1 MRPATGSSAYAS
13 ATRTG
18 RPEPATRR
26 PVPGPTD
33 APRGRALIPGG
44 ETSAPWRAVLE
55 RLRHPDV
62 WGPGGLYPLE
72 AFRRTGRG
80 WVARC
85 PGGAH
90 PDRHPSFSMPD
101 GRTFGHCFACGYRR
115 TWIGFVL
122 ERQGHSPDAR
132 GPAFRSTLAAL
143 AERAGMPLDE
153 PARSQDA
160 KLVPPPLAV
169 LAGILK
175 RGLLSDHPRAAV
187 CRAYLG
193 SRRVPDA
200 MIPRL
205 PIGAW
210 TEAGAIGAALRVAR
224 LPAGL
229 VREHGLLARYVP
241 SHPLLFLYEDADGVT
256 GFKCRKPVLTA
267 RSVLNA
273 QGFGGAVEGR
283 SLFGV
288 SVAGEAIAR
297 YSRAIVVEG
306 EFDALGWYAASLA
319 VGRSIELVAI
329 GGSAKPTVEKLRTL
343 RTLGARVV
351 YLALDADAA
360 GAASTAAACRCA
372 WEAGLDVAVLP
383 MPPGC
388 KDPDEVLARY
398 GPTTGARLLFAL
410 DPAEPGSVWL
420 ARYHLRRLP
429 PVTVDQAAALREAV
443 AAAAHAMPAT
453 ERARF
458 AEVLAEGLGVAA
470 SSLEQEWARSA
481 TEARVR
487 AVRDRLCSWAHE
499 WASQLAEHE
508 LAEHLKSA
516 VQVLSEAQAGLR
528 EP

>member
-1 MRPATGSSAYAS
+1 MRPATGSSGSAS
-13 ATRTG
+13 AMRIG
-18 RPEPATRR
+18 RPEPNGRR
-26 PVPGPTD
+26 AAPGLLD
-33 APRGRALIPGG
+33 AHRGRALIPGG

-101 GRTFGHCFACGYRR
+101 GRSFGRCFACGYRQ

-132 GPAFRSTLAAL
+132 GPAFRGALAVL

-153 PARSQDA
+153 SARSQDA
-160 KLVPPPLAV
+160 TPPPPPLAV

-175 RGLLSDHPRAAV
+175 RSLLSDHPRAAA

-200 MIPRL
+200 VIPRL

-210 TEAGAIGAALRVAR
+210 TEAGAIGAALRAAR

-229 VREHGLLARYVP
+229 LREHGLLARYVP
-241 SHPLLFLYEDADGVT
+241 SHPLLFFYEDTDGVT
-256 GFKCRKPVLTA
+256 GFKCRKPVLGEK
-267 RSVLNA
+267 SVLNA
-273 QGFGGAVEGR
+273 LGFGGEVESR

-288 SVAGEAIAR
+288 SVAGEAITRTAGR
-297 YSRAIVVEG
+297 SSSRASSTRWAGTPPASRSVERSSSWRS
-306 EFDALGWYAASLA
+306 EAARNRRSRSPDAQNPRRPSRLPRARR
-319 VGRSIELVAI
+319 GR
-329 GGSAKPTVEKLRTL
+329 R
-343 RTLGARVV
+343 RQ
-351 YLALDADAA
+351 
-360 GAASTAAACRCA
+360 ASTAAACRRA

-388 KDPDEVLARY
+388 KDPDEVLARH
-398 GPTTGARLLFAL
+398 GPTRGGNT
-410 DPAEPGSVWL
+410 
-420 ARYHLRRLP
+420 LRP
-429 PVTVDQAAALREAV
+429 
-443 AAAAHAMPAT
+443 
-453 ERARF
+453 
-458 AEVLAEGLGVAA
+458 
-470 SSLEQEWARSA
+470 
-481 TEARVR
+481 
-487 AVRDRLCSWAHE
+487 
-499 WASQLAEHE
+499 
-508 LAEHLKSA
+508 
-516 VQVLSEAQAGLR
+516 
-528 EP
+528 